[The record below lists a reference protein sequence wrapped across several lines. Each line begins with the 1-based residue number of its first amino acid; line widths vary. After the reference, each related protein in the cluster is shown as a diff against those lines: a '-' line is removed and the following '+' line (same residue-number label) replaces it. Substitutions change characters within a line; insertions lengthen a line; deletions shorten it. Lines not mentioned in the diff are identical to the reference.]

1 MPVSELQ
8 TRLREDVKTAMKA
21 KDVLRRDTMRLVEAA
36 VKNAEI
42 EKHEPLDDL
51 EVLQVLQKQIRQREE
66 SVEQYR
72 KAGRDDLAD
81 QEAAEIG
88 ILEVYVPQQLSRE
101 AIAEIVRATI
111 DRMGASGAGDKGKVM
126 GPLMGE
132 LRGKADGRLVNEV
145 VTELLGE

>member
-1 MPVSELQ
+1 VSELQ
-8 TRLREDVKTAMKA
+8 TRLHDDVKTAMKA
-21 KDVLRRDTMRLVEAA
+21 KDVLRRDTIRMVEAA

-42 EKHEPLDDL
+42 EKREPLDDL
-51 EVLQVLQKQIRQREE
+51 EVLQVVQKQIRQRED

-72 KAGRDDLAD
+72 AGGRDDLAD
-81 QEAAEIG
+81 QEAAEIV
-88 ILEVYVPQQLSRE
+88 ILEVYVPQQMSRE

-111 DRMGASGAGDKGKVM
+111 DRVGASGAGDKGKIM

>member
-1 MPVSELQ
+1 VSELQ
-8 TRLREDVKTAMKA
+8 TRLHDDVKTAMKA
-21 KDVLRRDTMRLVEAA
+21 KDVLRRDTIRMVEAA

-42 EKHEPLDDL
+42 EKREPLDDL
-51 EVLQVLQKQIRQREE
+51 EVLQVVQKQIRQRED

-72 KAGRDDLAD
+72 AGGRDDLAD
-81 QEAAEIG
+81 QEAAEIV
-88 ILEVYVPQQLSRE
+88 ILEVYVPQQMSRE

-111 DRMGASGAGDKGKVM
+111 DRVGASGAGDKGKIM

-132 LRGKADGRLVNEV
+132 LRGKADGRLVTEV

>member
-1 MPVSELQ
+1 MSELQ
-8 TRLREDVKTAMKA
+8 TRLREDLKTAMKA
-21 KDVLRRDTMRLVEAA
+21 KDVLRRDTIRLVAAA

-42 EKHEPLDDL
+42 EKREPLDDS
-51 EVLQVLQKQIRQREE
+51 EVLQVVQKQIRQREE

-72 KAGRDDLAD
+72 EGGRDDLAD

-88 ILEVYVPQQLSRE
+88 ILEVYVPEQMSRE
-101 AIAEIVRATI
+101 AIEEIVRATI
-111 DRMGASGAGDKGKVM
+111 GRVGASGGGEKGKVM

-145 VTELLGE
+145 VTELLGD

>member
-1 MPVSELQ
+1 MSELQ
-8 TRLREDVKTAMKA
+8 TRLHDDVKTAMKA
-21 KDVLRRDTMRLVEAA
+21 KDVLRRDTIRMVEAA

-42 EKHEPLDDL
+42 EKREPLDDL
-51 EVLQVLQKQIRQREE
+51 EVLQVVQKQIRQRED

-72 KAGRDDLAD
+72 AGGRDDLAD
-81 QEAAEIG
+81 QEAAEIV
-88 ILEVYVPQQLSRE
+88 ILEVYVPQQMSRE

-111 DRMGASGAGDKGKVM
+111 DRVGASGAGDKGKIM